1 MASPATDA
9 DAERCVLT
17 EKDLAMEP
25 GLKPMDVH
33 GRLVLLAH
41 VDRRVE
47 SALCFYLLEVDERQ
61 LYIDYGHACT
71 VDYARESLGFEN
83 RKTRTLLHLARRFKE
98 LPKMK
103 QSFSRGDISYTK
115 AREAV
120 KVATANNE
128 DEWIDRC
135 KKLNNRQLEQAVT
148 GQRRATS
155 AEDTNPRARARRRAH
170 RDMGADA

>member
-61 LYIDYGHACT
+61 LYIDYSHACT

>member
-1 MASPATDA
+1 MASPAT

-17 EKDLAMEP
+17 EKDLEMEP

-33 GRLVLLAH
+33 GRLVLLAR

-71 VDYARESLGFEN
+71 VDYALECLGFEN

-103 QSFSRGDISYTK
+103 ASFGRGDIPSSALGKTDPGVLAMNDPWTEHDREHVITGGTK
-115 AREAV
+115 GAV
-120 KVATANNE
+120 SCCGV
-128 DEWIDRC
+128 
-135 KKLNNRQLEQAVT
+135 
-148 GQRRATS
+148 
-155 AEDTNPRARARRRAH
+155 
-170 RDMGADA
+170 

>member
-1 MASPATDA
+1 
-9 DAERCVLT
+9 
-17 EKDLAMEP
+17 MEP

-33 GRLVLLAH
+33 GRLVLLAR

-71 VDYARESLGFEN
+71 VDYAREGLGFEN

-98 LPKMK
+98 LPKMPK
-103 QSFSRGDISYTK
+103 MKDSFSRGDIPYTK

-120 KVATANNE
+120 KVATAHNE
-128 DEWIDRC
+128 DEWTH
-135 KKLNNRQLEQAVT
+135 K
-148 GQRRATS
+148 TS
-155 AEDTNPRARARRRAH
+155 ARS
-170 RDMGADA
+170 